1 MTNKEYLL
9 ERLTDTQL
17 IELMIDK
24 NIRVVT
30 IEDYKG
36 DREDR
41 LETSYIIPL
50 LSKEFKTKEDAE
62 NYCKDWLTKTI
73 ETNN

>member
-9 ERLTDTQL
+9 EHLTDTQL

-30 IEDYKG
+30 IEDYRG
-36 DREDR
+36 EREDR